1 MASNTSI
8 DFVSDFL
15 TDLSQNN
22 TREWMDEHKKRYQ
35 KAKSIFE
42 DYVDEL
48 IVAIAAFDERVAGTR
63 AKQSVFRLARDI
75 RFSKDKTPYK
85 TNFSAGISDQGR
97 KSDKAFY
104 YFQFQPEGAF
114 IASGMYMVE
123 RDTLQK
129 IRQEIDYNGAQ
140 FLEILDDPKVKEE
153 FVGLQIFENQRLK
166 TAPRGFDKEHEHIDL
181 LRNKSFILSK
191 ELPESFF
198 KKEDWVVRLAD
209 LYQIT
214 KPFND
219 WLNIVFD

>member
-1 MASNTSI
+1 MASDTSI

-15 TDLSQNN
+15 KDLAQNN
-22 TREWMDEHKKRYQ
+22 TREWMDEHKKRY
-35 KAKSIFE
+35 KKSKSIFE

-48 IVAIAAFDERVAGTR
+48 IVAIAVFDERVAVTR
-63 AKQSVFRLARDI
+63 AKQSVFRLARDV

-97 KSDKAFY
+97 KSEKAFY

-123 RDTLQK
+123 RDILQK

-140 FLEILDDPKVKEE
+140 LLEILDDPKIKEA
-153 FVGLQIFENQRLK
+153 FGSLQRFEDQRLK
-166 TAPRGFDKEHEHIDL
+166 TAPRGFDKEHEYIDL

-191 ELPESFF
+191 ELPAGFF
-198 KKEDWVVRLAD
+198 QQQDWVVRLAD
-209 LYQIT
+209 FYQIT

-219 WLNIVFD
+219 WLNVVFD